1 MLSPELKAQI
11 IKKYAMHTNDTGSLE
26 VQIAILIA
34 EINDIAE
41 HLKQHKK
48 DFSSKR
54 GLIRKVAQRRRFL
67 KELQKESQERYDA
80 LMKKVSS
87 DKSLGAIEIEELPNN
102 I

>member
-1 MLSPELKAQI
+1 MLNPELKAQI
-11 IKKYAMHTNDTGSLE
+11 IKKYAIHTNDTGSLE
-26 VQIAILIA
+26 VQIAILVA

-67 KELQKESQERYDA
+67 KELQKESEERFAA
-80 LMKKVSS
+80 LMEKINS
-87 DKSLGAIEIEELPNN
+87 DKTLGSTEIEELPQA
-102 I
+102 

>member
-1 MLSPELKAQI
+1 MLSAELKAQI
-11 IKKYAMHTNDTGSLE
+11 IKKYAIHTNDTGSLE

-67 KELQKESQERYDA
+67 KELQKESQERFDVLMEKINKDKA
-80 LMKKVSS
+80 LGKT
-87 DKSLGAIEIEELPNN
+87 EIEELPKA
-102 I
+102 

>member
-1 MLSPELKAQI
+1 MLSAELKAQI
-11 IKKYAMHTNDTGSLE
+11 IKKYAIHTNDTGSLE

-54 GLIRKVAQRRRFL
+54 GLIRKVAQRRKFL
-67 KELQKESQERYDA
+67 KELQKESQERFDTLMEKINKDKA
-80 LMKKVSS
+80 L
-87 DKSLGAIEIEELPNN
+87 GNTEIEELPKA
-102 I
+102 